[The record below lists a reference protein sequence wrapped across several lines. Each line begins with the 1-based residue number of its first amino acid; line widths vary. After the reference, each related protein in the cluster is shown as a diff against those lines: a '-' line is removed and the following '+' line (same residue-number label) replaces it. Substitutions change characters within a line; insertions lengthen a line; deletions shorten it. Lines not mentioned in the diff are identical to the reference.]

1 MIDAEKRIKKKLWRI
16 MEKHGL
22 WNERQHRFIREEYRE
37 SLYSD
42 ICELI
47 EFSQERIKKHSK

>member
-37 SLYSD
+37 SLYND
-42 ICELI
+42 VMKLI
-47 EFSQERIKKHSK
+47 KHEKQDKKI